1 MDLIKT
7 YEKLLNTYGEQ
18 NWWPVD
24 REYHRRNKSDPRE
37 EIVIGAVLTQN
48 TNWNNVEKA
57 LENLKRINALN
68 FKAVTEMPVE
78 YLQELIKPSGFYKL
92 KAERLKTVC
101 GKLSPV
107 NIVEN
112 ISREELLKIKG
123 VGRETA
129 DSILLYAGN
138 RSYFVI
144 DTYTKRLTE
153 RMCGIKGG
161 YEDLRK
167 FFEENLPKDTKLF
180 QEYHALIV
188 KHAKVHCG
196 KKPSC
201 ENCPLSNECQ
211 YFLSSGE
218 YLLTSTGI

>member
-1 MDLIKT
+1 MDLKII
-7 YEKLLNTYGEQ
+7 YEKLLDTYGEQ

-24 REYHRRNKSDPRE
+24 KEYHKKNKSDPRE

-57 LENLKRINALN
+57 LENLKKIKALN
-68 FKAVTEMPVE
+68 FKAIMEMPINSLE
-78 YLQELIKPSGFYKL
+78 EAIKPSGFYRL
-92 KAERLKTVC
+92 KAKRLKNVC
-101 GKLSPV
+101 KHLHPV
-107 NIVEN
+107 NIVKS
-112 ISREELLKIKG
+112 IGREELLKISG

-129 DSILLYAGN
+129 DSILLYAGQ
-138 RSYFVI
+138 RPYFVI
-144 DTYTKRLTE
+144 DAYTKRLML
-153 RMCGIKGG
+153 RLYKMKGS

-167 FFEENLPKDTKLF
+167 IFEDNLPKDVKLF

-201 ENCPLSNECQ
+201 EGCPLADYCQ

>member
-1 MDLIKT
+1 MYLIKV
-7 YEKLLNTYGEQ
+7 YEKLYNAYGEQ

-24 REYHRRNKSDPRE
+24 KEYHTKNKSDPRE

-57 LENLKRINALN
+57 LENLKKINALN
-68 FKAVTEMPVE
+68 FKAIIKMPVNDLE
-78 YLQELIKPSGFYKL
+78 EVIKPSGFYRL
-92 KAERLKTVC
+92 KAKRLKNVC
-101 GKLSPV
+101 KHLYPV
-107 NIVEN
+107 DVVER
-112 ISREELLKIKG
+112 IEREELLKISG

-129 DSILLYAGN
+129 DSILLYAGK
-138 RSYFVI
+138 RPYFVI
-144 DTYTKRLTE
+144 DAYTKRLML
-153 RMCGIKGG
+153 RLYKVNGS

-167 FFEENLPKDTKLF
+167 LFEENLPKDVKLF

-188 KHAKVHCG
+188 KHAKVHCS

-201 ENCPLSNECQ
+201 EGCPLANNCQ